1 MNISFTIRGTTFLRI
16 GISLVILWFSIQQFI
31 QPEMWVG
38 FIPDYI
44 LKISPV
50 GATTLVHLNGAL
62 ELVFGTS
69 LLFGFFTRISALIL
83 ALHLADITFTIG
95 YNSIGV
101 RDLGLTIA
109 TFAIFL
115 NGADHISLD
124 RVLFFK
130 TKNNKTK
137 TTLI

>member
-1 MNISFTIRGTTFLRI
+1 MTISIKIHGTTFLRI
-16 GISLVILWFSIQQFI
+16 GISIVILWFGVQQFLH
-31 QPEMWVG
+31 PEMWVG

-44 LKISPV
+44 IKLSPV

-83 ALHLADITFTIG
+83 ALHLADITFTVG
-95 YNSIGV
+95 YNSIGI
-101 RDLGLTIA
+101 RDFGLTLA

-115 NGADHISLD
+115 NGSDSITLD
-124 RVLFFK
+124 KVLFFK
-130 TKNNKTK
+130 TKEKELNS
-137 TTLI
+137 